1 VGEAATGAGRGVN
14 VLLVEDE
21 ARVADFVTRG
31 LKAMGWTVR
40 HAPDGASA
48 LEAAAEGGHDAIVL
62 DLMLPD
68 IPGQE
73 VCRLLR
79 ARRCFA
85 PVLMLTALDATDER
99 VEGLRA
105 GADDYLGKPFD
116 FDELIARLEAL
127 VRRATDFAGTE
138 DARGGSMLEDGDL
151 CIDLAA
157 MSVTR
162 GGEPVELT
170 AREREILVLFL
181 RRRGQVLSRERI
193 LNSVWGSQSDPLTNV
208 VDVLVARLRRKL
220 GPRGA
225 SIETVRG
232 LGYRFRPDRA

>member
-1 VGEAATGAGRGVN
+1 MN

-21 ARVADFVTRG
+21 ARVADFVSRG

-40 HAPDGASA
+40 HCPDGASA
-48 LEAAAEGGHDAIVL
+48 LVAAAEGGHDAIVL

-73 VCRLLR
+73 VCRRLR

-85 PVLMLTALDATDER
+85 PVLMLTALDALDDR
-99 VEGLRA
+99 VDGLRA
-105 GADDYLGKPFD
+105 GADDYLAKPFD

-127 VRRATDFAGTE
+127 VRRATEFGGAGSAPT
-138 DARGGSMLEDGDL
+138 GSELADGDL
-151 CIDLAA
+151 RVDLTA
-157 MSVTR
+157 MSVSL
-162 GGEPVELT
+162 GGRAVDLT

-181 RRRGQVLSRERI
+181 RRPGQVLSRERI

-208 VDVLVARLRRKL
+208 VDVLVARLRKKL

-232 LGYRFRPDRA
+232 LGYRFRSASD

>member
-1 VGEAATGAGRGVN
+1 MN
-14 VLLVEDE
+14 VLLVEDD
-21 ARVADFVTRG
+21 ARVADFVYRG

-40 HAPDGASA
+40 HCPDGASA
-48 LEAAAEGGHDAIVL
+48 LVAAAEGGHDAIVL

-73 VCRLLR
+73 VCRRLR

-85 PVLMLTALDATDER
+85 PVLMLTALDGTEER

-105 GADDYLGKPFD
+105 GADDYLAKPFD

-127 VRRATDFAGTE
+127 VRRATEFGGTGPVPAGSE
-138 DARGGSMLEDGDL
+138 LSDGNL
-151 CIDLAA
+151 RVDLAA
-157 MSVTR
+157 MSVTL

-170 AREREILVLFL
+170 PREREILVLFL
-181 RRRGQVLSRERI
+181 RRPGQVLSRERI
-193 LNSVWGSQSDPLTNV
+193 LNSAWGSQSDPLTNV
-208 VDVLVARLRRKL
+208 VDVLVARLRKKL
-220 GPRGA
+220 GPHGA

-232 LGYRFRPDRA
+232 LGYRFRSASD